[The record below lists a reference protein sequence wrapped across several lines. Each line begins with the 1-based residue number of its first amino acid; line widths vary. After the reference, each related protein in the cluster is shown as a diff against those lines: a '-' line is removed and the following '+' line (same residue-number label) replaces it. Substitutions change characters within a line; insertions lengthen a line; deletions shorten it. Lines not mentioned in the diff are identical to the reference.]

1 MASATSDTGAVLD
14 AIQLGWSMAEL
25 RARYWMAQRATPRA
39 ASGAPPAD
47 SNPENFQP
55 RERERS
61 PAELAIQTS
70 VKAGVRGHQ
79 EGGGNGTQND
89 NERNAAATG
98 YVREIEG
105 GAATR

>member
-1 MASATSDTGAVLD
+1 MASATMDTRSVLD

-25 RARYWMAQRATPRA
+25 RARYWMAQRAQPRA
-39 ASGAPPAD
+39 ASGATPAD
-47 SNPENFQP
+47 SSPHFLP
-55 RERERS
+55 VGRKRS
-61 PAELAIQTS
+61 PAELAIQTY
-70 VKAGVRGHQ
+70 VKAGVHGHQ

-105 GAATR
+105 RAATR